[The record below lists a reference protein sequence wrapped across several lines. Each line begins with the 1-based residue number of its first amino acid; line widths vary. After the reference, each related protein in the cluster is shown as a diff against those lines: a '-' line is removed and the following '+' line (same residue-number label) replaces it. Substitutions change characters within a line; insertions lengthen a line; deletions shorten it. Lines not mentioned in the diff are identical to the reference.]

1 MKETVYYCDH
11 CASVLNTKED
21 YPELTIELNH
31 IEIKTD
37 LCTDCFDRLVTRI
50 NDFCKK
56 E

>member
-11 CASVLNTKED
+11 CASVLDTHED
-21 YPELTIELNH
+21 YPELEIVLNH

-37 LCTDCFDRLVTRI
+37 LCTGCFDRLVTRI